1 MQISAS
7 LTRPLKLDVALE
19 VEGFTVLLGRSG
31 AGKTT
36 LLKALAG
43 LVPGT
48 TPPFGAR
55 PPGQR
60 PIGYLPQGF
69 ALFPHLDCWRN
80 VAYGLAK
87 GAGRAEAVALLA
99 RFGMAGFAERMPHT
113 LSGGE
118 QQRVALARALARKPQ
133 LLLLDE
139 PTSAL
144 DAATREDV
152 FDEVRQM
159 IAALGMPVLAAT
171 HDPHLALKADRLA
184 VLMDGTIAQQ
194 GVQDD
199 FYLRPASAA
208 VARLFGWRNL
218 VSGKILAADESGLAF
233 GNGAVTLLA
242 APQAWA
248 RPGASAI
255 AAIRPESL
263 QAGAGL
269 DAATRNRLRA
279 RLAASAQEGP
289 MLRLIFDAPC
299 RLEALT
305 VRPSAGLAFQVGDT
319 LDLVIPEALVH
330 VMPG

>member
-1 MQISAS
+1 MQIRAS
-7 LTRPLKLDVALE
+7 LTRPLKLDVE
-19 VEGFTVLLGRSG
+19 FSIEGFTVLLGRSG

-43 LVPGT
+43 LVPGRT
-48 TPPFGAR
+48 TPFGDRA
-55 PPGQR
+55 PGQR

-80 VAYGLAK
+80 VAYGLGK
-87 GAGRAEAVALLA
+87 GAGRSEAVALLA
-99 RFGMAGFAERMPHT
+99 RFGMADFAQRMPHT

-152 FDEVRQM
+152 FGEVRDM

-199 FYLRPASAA
+199 FYLRPATAA

-218 VSGKILAADESGLAF
+218 LAGQILASDSKGLVF
-233 GNGAVTLLA
+233 RNGAMTLLA
-242 APQAWA
+242 APQLWA
-248 RPGASAI
+248 QPGVAAI

-263 QAGAGL
+263 LIGV
-269 DAATRNRLRA
+269 AASASSNRIRA

-289 MLRLIFDAPC
+289 MLRLIFDAPL
-299 RLEALT
+299 RLEAL
-305 VRPSAGLAFQVGDT
+305 VPRQSVAGPFPIGDT
-319 LDLVIPEALVH
+319 LDVAIPEALVH

>member
-1 MQISAS
+1 MQISAC
-7 LTRPLKLDVALE
+7 LTRPLALNIE
-19 VEGFTVLLGRSG
+19 IAVEGFTVLLGRSG

-43 LVPGT
+43 LVPGQT
-48 TPPFGAR
+48 APFGNLA
-55 PPGQR
+55 PGQR
-60 PIGYLPQGF
+60 PFGYLPQGF
-69 ALFPHLDCWRN
+69 ALFPHLNCWRN
-80 VAYGLAK
+80 VAYGLNK
-87 GAGRAEAVALLA
+87 GAGPSEAIALLA
-99 RFGMAGFAERMPHT
+99 RFGMADFAQRMPHT

-152 FDEVRQM
+152 FDEVRAM

-199 FYLRPASAA
+199 FYLRPARAA

-218 VSGKILAADESGLAF
+218 FEGKVLTSDTTGLTF
-233 GNGAVTLLA
+233 GSGAVTLRA
-242 APQAWA
+242 APQSWA
-248 RPGASAI
+248 KPGDVAI
-255 AAIRPESL
+255 AAIRPETFRIGPDAGGSL
-263 QAGAGL
+263 N
-269 DAATRNRLRA
+269 TIHA

-289 MLRLIFDAPC
+289 MLRLIFDAPM
-299 RLEALT
+299 RLEAL
-305 VRPSAGLAFQVGDT
+305 VPRLAAGLAFKNGEM
-319 LDLVIPEALVH
+319 LDLIAPQALVH